1 VRTRYIKIVLAL
13 SLLLSLV
20 SFAIIPY
27 SSGILMR
34 KLAKPPQISRA
45 KDILMKRTNVGMQA
59 TMDLI
64 DEAYDNSFESAFTLL
79 ATKKW
84 ETLQKE
90 GLAIFIFRDDELRF
104 WSENMEIGHV
114 QELSNKLVWVQNT
127 WCISYWIARDDVKG
141 LLLVKL
147 KYSYSYQ
154 NKFLQNEFHNTITFL
169 DGYSVSPI
177 SIEGSFPV
185 SLFGTTPV
193 FYLTYIPRNFEVEIG
208 NFRAILA
215 YSGFIFFLIFIYSL
229 FWLPV
234 LRKRIALSI
243 PLLTLLLM
251 GIRLA
256 TLYWQIIPQGSWKLF
271 SVEVFAFS
279 WIIPSLGDLVIN
291 SFILFGLVSYVYRT
305 ANQVRITRKF
315 VRIISGLLLATLSVM
330 IIYSTDSLLAI
341 LVHNSTI
348 SLEAYRIFNFSIY
361 TFLEYLII
369 SLWFVTAIL
378 MLHFTHNLLIGCKR
392 LNLAAIWL
400 LAHVLAYLVMY
411 LIGHTPTIFAIG
423 LSLLMVQLFLY
434 SKKFFSAVN
443 ANVFLVLILLL
454 SIYTVFIISSNA
466 QKKDQEVRK
475 ILAINLSNERDP
487 IAEVIFPQ
495 IARRMHADQ
504 EIINYLDQ
512 ISNREGN
519 LYDYLGTNYL
529 DGYLKK
535 YDYQITICLPSSDL
549 IIENTGEVYRCYD
562 FFEDMLNEYG
572 MRIPG
577 TSFFHLNNQ
586 NGRISYLGMIEY
598 VLPDGEEICIYLE
611 LDSKLS
617 RELLGYPE
625 LLLDGKVS
633 ERTILSDYS
642 SAKYFNDQLIAR
654 TGTFN
659 YPLVN
664 QYSVDTLNRYTFIDD
679 GSFNHL
685 IYSNDSDIL
694 LYITRPNESL
704 FNFTASFA
712 WVFLVFYLA
721 TMLWLVKG
729 GLPVAFNFNV
739 PSLKNR
745 IKYSMVQLIF
755 LSLIMVG
762 MVTIAYSVKSFE
774 RKNYDSLNEKLLS
787 AKADIEENLISQ
799 GLLFEENFELLTS
812 YLVKLSNVL
821 RSDINLYSL
830 NGDLL
835 ATSRP
840 EVFERQLIGS
850 EMHPLSY
857 YELSNR
863 HSPKLIHTE
872 QIGKMEYLSAYAPLF
887 NLDNH
892 KVAYLNLP
900 YFTRQSEFIEEVF
913 SVVVA
918 LVNIYALLI
927 LFAIFV
933 AVVIS
938 NQISKPLELIREKL
952 STVDLDKHNETISYE
967 GNDELGQLVTEY
979 NRMVAE
985 LAESAGKLAHSQRQ
999 SAWREMAK
1007 QIAHEIKN
1015 PLTPIKLNLQY
1026 LIRAKKNNASD
1037 WDSLFEKFS
1046 VTLIDQIN
1054 VLSNIATEFSNF
1066 AKMPVGQFS
1075 HIVVNKVVDD
1085 AANLF
1090 AAYPNIILSKTI
1102 PEQDI
1107 YVFADKEQLSRVFVN
1122 LVKNAVQAI
1131 GRKEDGVITLTVDI
1145 KGKVVLITIEDNGVG
1160 ISPEVTPKLFTPNFT
1175 TKSGGMGLGLAISK
1189 GIIEVIGGKIWFETD
1204 FGFGTKFF
1212 VQLPVVA
1219 PPNH

>member
-1 VRTRYIKIVLAL
+1 
-13 SLLLSLV
+13 
-20 SFAIIPY
+20 
-27 SSGILMR
+27 MR

-90 GLAIFIFRDDELRF
+90 GLAIFIFRDNELRF

-154 NKFLQNEFHNTITFL
+154 NKFLQNEFHNTIAFL
-169 DGYSVSPI
+169 EGYSVSPN
-177 SIEGSFPV
+177 SINGSFPV
-185 SLFGTTPV
+185 ALFGTTPV

-215 YSGFIFFLIFIYSL
+215 YAGFIFFLIFIYSL

-291 SFILFGLVSYVYRT
+291 SFILFGLVSYVYRS
-305 ANQVRITRKF
+305 ANQVRVTRKF

-392 LNLAAIWL
+392 LNLGANWL

-443 ANVFLVLILLL
+443 ANVFLVLTLLL

-475 ILAINLSNERDP
+475 ILALNLSNERDP

-529 DGYLKK
+529 DDYLKK

-1046 VTLIDQIN
+1046 ETLIDQIN

-1102 PEQDI
+1102 PEPDI

>member
-1 VRTRYIKIVLAL
+1 
-13 SLLLSLV
+13 
-20 SFAIIPY
+20 
-27 SSGILMR
+27 MR

-45 KDILMKRTNVGMQA
+45 KDILMERTNVGMQA

-64 DEAYDNSFESAFTLL
+64 DEAYDKSFESAFALL
-79 ATKKW
+79 ANKKW

-90 GLAIFIFRDDELRF
+90 GLAIFIFRDNELRF

-114 QELSNKLVWVQNT
+114 QELSNRLVWVQNT

-154 NKFLQNEFHNTITFL
+154 NKFLQNDFHKTISFL
-169 DGYSVSPI
+169 EGYSVSPN
-177 SIEGSFPV
+177 SINGSFPV
-185 SLFGTTPV
+185 ALFGKVPV
-193 FYLTYIPRNFEVEIG
+193 FYLTYIPRNFEIG
-208 NFRAILA
+208 IADLVAILS
-215 YSGFIFFLIFIYSL
+215 YSGFVFLLIFIYSL

-234 LRKRIALSI
+234 LRNRIAVSI
-243 PLLTLLLM
+243 PLLAILLM
-251 GIRLA
+251 GLRLA
-256 TLYWQIIPQGSWKLF
+256 TLYWQLIPQGSWKLF
-271 SVEVFAFS
+271 NVEVFAFS
-279 WIIPSLGDLVIN
+279 WLIPSLGDLVIN
-291 SFILFGLVSYVYRT
+291 SLIFFGLICYMYRT
-305 ANQVRITRKF
+305 SNQVKVSRNLLRF
-315 VRIISGLLLATLSVM
+315 ISGL
-330 IIYSTDSLLAI
+330 ILAI
-341 LVHNSTI
+341 LSITIIYIADSLIAILVLNSTI
-348 SLEAYRIFNFSIY
+348 SLEAYRIFNFSVYIL
-361 TFLEYLII
+361 LEYLII
-369 SLWFVTAIL
+369 SIWFVSSIL
-378 MLHFTHNLLIGCKR
+378 MLHFTHNLLNGCKR
-392 LNLAAIWL
+392 LNLIAIWL
-400 LAHVLAYLVMY
+400 LAHIIAFLLMHAS
-411 LIGHTPTIFAIG
+411 GHTPTIYAVG

-434 SKKFFSAVN
+434 SKKFFSVVN
-443 ANVFLVLILLL
+443 ANVFLVLTLLL
-454 SIYTVFIISSNA
+454 SIYTVFIISTNA

-504 EIINYLDQ
+504 EIINYLDR
-512 ISNREGN
+512 ISDREGN
-519 LYDYLGTNYL
+519 LYDYLGNNYL
-529 DGYLKK
+529 EGYLKK
-535 YDYQITICLPSSDL
+535 YDFQITICLPSSDL
-549 IIENTGEVYRCYD
+549 IIENTGEVYRCYN

-572 MRIPG
+572 TRIPG

-633 ERTILSDYS
+633 ERKVLTDYS
-642 SAKYFNDQLIAR
+642 SAKYFNGQLIAR

-659 YPLVN
+659 YSLVN
-664 QYSVDTLNRYTFIDD
+664 HYPVDTLNRYTFIDD

-694 LYITRPNESL
+694 LFISRPNESL

-721 TMLWLVKG
+721 NMLWLVVG

-799 GLLFEENFELLTS
+799 GLLSEENYELLTS

-830 NGDLL
+830 NGVLL

-850 EMHPLSY
+850 EIHPLSY
-857 YELSNR
+857 FELSNR

-887 NLDNH
+887 NTSNH

-952 STVDLDKHNETISYE
+952 SKVDLDKHNETISYE

-985 LAESAGKLAHSQRQ
+985 LVESASKLAHSQRQ

-1026 LIRAKKNNASD
+1026 LVRAKKDNADD
-1037 WDSLFEKFS
+1037 WDTLFEKFS
-1046 VTLIDQIN
+1046 ETLFDQIN

-1075 HIVVNKVVDD
+1075 HIVVNRVVDD

-1090 AAYPNIILSKTI
+1090 AAYPNITLLKRI
-1102 PEQDI
+1102 PQPDI

-1131 GRKEDGVITLTVDI
+1131 GRKEDGKITVTLYS
-1145 KGKVVLITIEDNGVG
+1145 KGNDALIIIEDNGVG

-1204 FGFGTKFF
+1204 YGFGTKFF
-1212 VQLPVVA
+1212 VQLPIIA
-1219 PPNH
+1219 SPAK